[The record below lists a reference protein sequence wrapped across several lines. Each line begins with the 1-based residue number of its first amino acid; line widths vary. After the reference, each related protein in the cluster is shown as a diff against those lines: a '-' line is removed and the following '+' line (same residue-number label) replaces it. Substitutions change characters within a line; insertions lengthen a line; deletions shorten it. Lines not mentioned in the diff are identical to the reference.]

1 MRKDAGF
8 EVMDHIAVTYAA
20 DEKLSHVFELNV
32 FCPVYMEGENDWV
45 VAYLMNDAVES
56 FLVFKDSVMTGK
68 YIDVDEEQ
76 IPSVQMLKDGYMLI
90 DVYKRQAS
98 CFFLSYMQYVK

>member
-1 MRKDAGF
+1 
-8 EVMDHIAVTYAA
+8 
-20 DEKLSHVFELNV
+20 
-32 FCPVYMEGENDWV
+32 
-45 VAYLMNDAVES
+45 MNDAVES

-90 DVYKRQAS
+90 VNQGIRIYLQ
-98 CFFLSYMQYVK
+98 